1 LPFKRLSAFLRKHTH
16 ADQGYF
22 DRLDMDA
29 ALIPFS
35 RGQLPRHIAIIMD
48 GNGRWAKSRYLPR
61 TAGHHA
67 GVGSV
72 RKVIEY
78 CGAAGVEVLTLFAF
92 SSENW
97 RRPQQEVSV
106 LMGLFLVT
114 LEREAEKLHKKNVRL
129 RVIGDRTAFA
139 AELQEKIAVVESLT
153 AGNSGLNLVI
163 AANYGGRW
171 DITQAAR
178 RLAGQVA
185 AGVLEPSAITAD
197 ILASNLD
204 LADLPEPDLFIRTGG
219 EKRVSNFLL
228 WQLAYTELYFTDT
241 LWPDFDEAALEE
253 AIKDYSSRQ
262 RRFGYTGE
270 QVETLIVDTGLR

>member
-1 LPFKRLSAFLRKHTH
+1 
-16 ADQGYF
+16 
-22 DRLDMDA
+22 MDA
-29 ALIPFS
+29 PLIPFS
-35 RGQLPRHIAIIMD
+35 GGQIPRHIAIIMD
-48 GNGRWAKSRYLPR
+48 GNGRWAKSRFLPR

-67 GVGSV
+67 GVSSV

-78 CGAAGVEVLTLFAF
+78 CGSAGIEVLTLFAF

-106 LMGLFLVT
+106 LMGLFLST

-129 RVIGDRTAFA
+129 RVIGDRSAFA
-139 AELQEKIAVVESLT
+139 AELQAQIAAVESMTLANT
-153 AGNSGLNLVI
+153 GLNLVI

-171 DITQAAR
+171 EITQAVRRVAR
-178 RLAGQVA
+178 QA
-185 AGVLEPSAITAD
+185 ADGLLEPEAITTE
-197 ILASNLD
+197 ILAANLD

-219 EKRVSNFLL
+219 EKRISNFLL

-241 LWPDFDEAALEE
+241 LWPDFDEAALET
-253 AIKDYSSRQ
+253 AIKDYSGRQ

-270 QVETLIVDTGLR
+270 QVETLSVNSGLR